1 MSLALRLLE
10 GHIPAVARRAALRRL
25 FATTAV
31 AFGCP
36 VPPLGGLDADALL
49 RRYAQFT
56 RDQAEAA
63 LRGGRDLP
71 ALQDRLER
79 GARVLGAR
87 LRAGL
92 RVRTAEDAM
101 AAARMVYGLLDIDL
115 RGTRDGEITVRRC
128 AFSDLYSVEVCRLD
142 GALDS
147 GLLAGLSGGD
157 RLEFTQ
163 RITEGAPCCLAR
175 LRPVPTTRAAAGAW
189 DSRTVRRRVG

>member
-1 MSLALRLLE
+1 MSLALRLLD
-10 GHIPAVARRAALRRL
+10 GHVPAVARRAALRRL

-31 AFGCP
+31 GFGRP

-63 LRGGRDLP
+63 LRDGRDPP
-71 ALQDRLER
+71 ALHDRLER
-79 GARVLGAR
+79 GARALGAR

-92 RVRTAEDAM
+92 RLRTTEDAR

-115 RGTRDGEITVRRC
+115 RGTSHGEITVRRC
-128 AFSDLYSVEVCRLD
+128 PFSDVYSAEVCRLV

-163 RITEGAPCCLAR
+163 RITEGAPCCLAQ
-175 LRPVPTTRAAAGAW
+175 LQPLPAWEPAGVGCP
-189 DSRTVRRRVG
+189 RTPGRRTG

>member
-1 MSLALRLLE
+1 MSLALRLLD
-10 GHIPAVARRAALRRL
+10 GHVPAVARRAALRRL
-25 FATTAV
+25 FAITAV
-31 AFGCP
+31 GFGRP
-36 VPPLGGLDADALL
+36 VPPLGGLDADGLL

-63 LRGGRDLP
+63 LRDGRDLP
-71 ALQDRLER
+71 ALHDRLER
-79 GARVLGAR
+79 GARALGAR

-92 RVRTAEDAM
+92 RLRTTEDAM
-101 AAARMVYGLLDIDL
+101 AAARMAYGLLDIDL
-115 RGTRDGEITVRRC
+115 RGSSHGEITVRRC
-128 AFSDLYSVEVCRLD
+128 SFSDVYSVEVCRLV

-175 LRPVPTTRAAAGAW
+175 LGPLPAWEPAGVGCP
-189 DSRTVRRRVG
+189 RTPGRRTG

>member
-1 MSLALRLLE
+1 MSLALRVLD
-10 GHIPAVARRAALRRL
+10 GHVPAVARRAALRAL
-25 FATTAV
+25 FATTA
-31 AFGCP
+31 AGFGCP
-36 VPPLGGLDADALL
+36 TPPIGGLDAAALL
-49 RRYAQFT
+49 RRYAVFT

-63 LRGGRDLP
+63 LREGRDLP

-92 RVRTAEDAM
+92 RLRTTEDAM
-101 AAARMVYGLLDIDL
+101 AAARVVYGLLGIDL
-115 RGTRDGEITVRRC
+115 CGTRDGEITVRRC
-128 AFSDLYSVEVCRLD
+128 AFSDIYRAEVCRLV
-142 GALDS
+142 GALDT

-175 LRPVPTTRAAAGAW
+175 LRPLPTWEAAGAG
-189 DSRTVRRRVG
+189 DSRTVRRRAG